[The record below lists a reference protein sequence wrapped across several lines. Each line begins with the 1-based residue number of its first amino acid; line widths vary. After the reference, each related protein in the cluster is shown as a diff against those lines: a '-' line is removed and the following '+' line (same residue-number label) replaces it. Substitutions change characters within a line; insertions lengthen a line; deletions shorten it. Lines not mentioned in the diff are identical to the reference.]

1 MWYALARLAVT
12 TWSAFCWGAG
22 CGPTGQY
29 QTYLSRVIER
39 NALFANSLLF
49 DLAAKLDLSGTT
61 DFCIV
66 SDVGTHF
73 RNYCTLGSIANEM
86 MTLLRMNIHYNFGL
100 EAHFKNPCDMYFSTL
115 TRRREDASLKVVIAD
130 VPDLKTVYEQEG
142 KKRPSL
148 APAEFFY
155 DFMPPPKK
163 EVPQSKFVPSS
174 LPVLI
179 TKCHS
184 WTFRLADKRRRCLVN
199 EHSVLT
205 GTYVRAALIAGRRC
219 EAHQTTLAAK
229 LVDLAEAADEPD
241 AALEDDGLDGEVL
254 PITVETRE
262 QDGWRLSYKRL
273 FPEFEKP
280 EKAVKRLTRKR
291 EGMGFLMGL
300 GAQGARRRGDA
311 ELKEASDR
319 TARTRRQ
326 YAASVLAAP
335 PKPAVEPVAA
345 VAAVLGVYQVG
356 GASGSGG

>member
-22 CGPTGQY
+22 CGGETGQY
-29 QTYLSRVIER
+29 RTYLSRVIAR

-155 DFMPPPKK
+155 DFMP
-163 EVPQSKFVPSS
+163 
-174 LPVLI
+174 L
-179 TKCHS
+179 
-184 WTFRLADKRRRCLVN
+184 RRRRCRSPSLYRPASPCSLP
-199 EHSVLT
+199 SVT
-205 GTYVRAALIAGRRC
+205 RGPSAWPTSAAR
-219 EAHQTTLAAK
+219 
-229 LVDLAEAADEPD
+229 V
-241 AALEDDGLDGEVL
+241 
-254 PITVETRE
+254 
-262 QDGWRLSYKRL
+262 W
-273 FPEFEKP
+273 
-280 EKAVKRLTRKR
+280 
-291 EGMGFLMGL
+291 
-300 GAQGARRRGDA
+300 
-311 ELKEASDR
+311 
-319 TARTRRQ
+319 
-326 YAASVLAAP
+326 
-335 PKPAVEPVAA
+335 
-345 VAAVLGVYQVG
+345 
-356 GASGSGG
+356 